1 MDTTFDNSPYEKFF
15 KNIAIKQ
22 KQGKNKIFIYCDPPY
37 VRTSQIYNAPK
48 WTLKDFENLI
58 KFLIG
63 YGEKFM
69 VSEFNSSEVL
79 KVAKDN
85 NLKVIEIGER
95 RNLGNRRTE
104 IIITNY

>member
-1 MDTTFDNSPYEKFF
+1 M
-15 KNIAIKQ
+15 I
-22 KQGKNKIFIYCDPPY
+22 
-37 VRTSQIYNAPK
+37 
-48 WTLKDFENLI
+48 
-58 KFLIG
+58 
-63 YGEKFM
+63 
-69 VSEFNSSEVL
+69 SEFNSSEVL

>member
-1 MDTTFDNSPYEKFF
+1 
-15 KNIAIKQ
+15 
-22 KQGKNKIFIYCDPPY
+22 
-37 VRTSQIYNAPK
+37 VYNAPK
-48 WTLKDFENLI
+48 WTLKDFETLI

-79 KVAKDN
+79 KVATDN
-85 NLKVIEIGER
+85 NLNVIEIGER